1 MPHTSKLT
9 EMSEHEFKFL
19 IKDDKS
25 AWTEVFQ
32 IEMIS
37 VNGCMTLWIQVMS
50 STLNKTRLPETL
62 KLVELFQIYDKI
74 LKLLQADDWCC

>member
-1 MPHTSKLT
+1 
-9 EMSEHEFKFL
+9 
-19 IKDDKS
+19 
-25 AWTEVFQ
+25 
-32 IEMIS
+32 MIC

-74 LKLLQADDWCC
+74 LKLLQADD